1 MIPHTNTKTVLLPPI
16 LSTAAMV
23 QNMSFD
29 AKGFDYCTI
38 DIIGGTSVTTTQMF
52 DTIRVFEHDT
62 TTAATSMTQ
71 IVALSGST
79 ATNATYGFAIGTLS
93 ATTIG
98 HVITLQFGL
107 KGKKRY
113 IGLSLLASAAGGAG
127 VICAIAKLSR
137 AETAPT
143 TAVLKDGENLADT
156 AVTGCMTLV
165 TTE

>member
-1 MIPHTNTKTVLLPPI
+1 MIPHTKTKTVLLPPI
-16 LSTAAMV
+16 LATAAMV

-29 AKGFDYCTI
+29 TAGFDYCII
-38 DIIGGTSVTTTQMF
+38 DVIGGTNTTSTQLF

-62 TTAATSMTQ
+62 TTAATSMTA

-98 HVITLQFGL
+98 HVVTIEFDL
-107 KGKKRY
+107 KPRKRY
-113 IGLSLLASAAGGAG
+113 IGLSLLMSAAGGSG
-127 VICAIAKLSR
+127 VICAIAKMSR
-137 AETAPT
+137 AEISPDTAL
-143 TAVLKDGENLADT
+143 LKDGVNLADT

-165 TTE
+165 QA

>member
-16 LSTAAMV
+16 VSTAAMV
-23 QNMSFD
+23 QDMSFD
-29 AKGFDYCTI
+29 ATGFDYCTI
-38 DIIGGTSVTTTQMF
+38 DIIGGTNNTATQVF
-52 DTIRVFEHDT
+52 DTIRVFHHDT

-107 KGKKRY
+107 KNKNRY
-113 IGLSLLASAAGGAG
+113 IGLSLLASAAGGSA

-137 AETAPT
+137 AEAAPT
-143 TAVLKDGENLADT
+143 TAALKDGENLGDT

-165 TTE
+165 DVE